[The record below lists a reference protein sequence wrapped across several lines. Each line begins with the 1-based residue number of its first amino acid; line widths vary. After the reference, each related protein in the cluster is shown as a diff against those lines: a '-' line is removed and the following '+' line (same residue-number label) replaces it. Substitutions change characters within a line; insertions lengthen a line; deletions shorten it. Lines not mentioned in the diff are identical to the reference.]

1 MKSTCFSSPLYNPE
15 RVVAQRHGCRRTLP
29 SRPRILTVLVL
40 VLVLLWSAPVSAVIL
55 EGQVLGRASGP
66 DLTIDPTLEFTR
78 DDIVR
83 SEVSLRDTR
92 EGDYLQWTFTGPQ
105 GLMYNETRTLTP
117 GQGTARATLDLSLLT
132 TNEAVGSWTL
142 DLSLNGA
149 PADRQNFTVEP
160 LTGLV
165 WWGPFVGAGLLVL
178 SVVILGVLVFAGVLI
193 IQRVFR
199 RKKQE

>member
-1 MKSTCFSSPLYNPE
+1 MKSTWFSSPLCNTE
-15 RVVAQRHGCRRTLP
+15 RVVAQRHGSRRTLP
-29 SRPRILTVLVL
+29 FRPRILTVLVL
-40 VLVLLWSAPVSAVIL
+40 VLVLLWSVPVSAAIL
-55 EGQVLGRASGP
+55 EGQVLGCAGGA
-66 DLTIDPTLEFTR
+66 DLTIEPTLGFTR

-92 EGDYLQWTFTGPQ
+92 EGDFLQWTFTGPQ
-105 GLMYNETRTLTP
+105 GMTYNESRTLTP
-117 GQGTARATLDLSLLT
+117 GQSTARAKLDLSLLT

-142 DLSLNGA
+142 DLSLNGV

-165 WWGPFVGAGLLVL
+165 WWAPFVGAGLLVL
-178 SVVILGVLVFAGVLI
+178 SVVILGVLVFAGVVI

-199 RKKQE
+199 RKKK